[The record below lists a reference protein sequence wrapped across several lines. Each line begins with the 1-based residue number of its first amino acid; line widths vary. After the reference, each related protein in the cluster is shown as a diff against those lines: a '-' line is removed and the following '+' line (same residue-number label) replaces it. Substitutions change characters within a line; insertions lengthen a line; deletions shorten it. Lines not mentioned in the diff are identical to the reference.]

1 MRNSFVTSSH
11 VNLPWFA
18 VLVATIAVLCQK
30 VMLRTSA
37 FFTLTKLFTTVH
49 IFRELARSNGFWIPL
64 SLSRESKPEYSMRS
78 TRFRAPGGVRQI
90 VAGFACFESKHH
102 KLGFARNR
110 ILGFPLTLNQ
120 SYYHTFKAPHFISIL
135 HPQSTD

>member
-1 MRNSFVTSSH
+1 
-11 VNLPWFA
+11 
-18 VLVATIAVLCQK
+18 
-30 VMLRTSA
+30 
-37 FFTLTKLFTTVH
+37 
-49 IFRELARSNGFWIPL
+49 
-64 SLSRESKPEYSMRS
+64 MRS
-78 TRFRAPGGVRQI
+78 TRFPRAGRVRQI